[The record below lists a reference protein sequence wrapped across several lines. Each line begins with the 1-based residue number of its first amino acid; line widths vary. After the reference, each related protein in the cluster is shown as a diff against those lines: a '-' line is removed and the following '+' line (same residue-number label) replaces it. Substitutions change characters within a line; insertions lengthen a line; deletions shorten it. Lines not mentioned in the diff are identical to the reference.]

1 MTGGFPSV
9 TRIKLEQF
17 TAFNSLDLRP
27 SSGIN
32 VSVGANGTGKTH
44 IMKVAY
50 AACEATKDHV
60 HLAEKLTRLFMP
72 ADGRIG
78 RLVKR
83 KRGGSLA
90 TAEVQLGTSVIR
102 TSFSSLKI
110 QPRSASIWWKGWKR
124 WEQAPLNSVYIPV
137 KEMLANA
144 PGFRS
149 LYAERRIHFEETYRD
164 VLDRAYLPPPHGAPD
179 AKRRKL
185 LEKLR
190 KVLEGRVRFQKEEF
204 YLKSQQGRL
213 EFSLLAEGLRKLG
226 LLWLLIQNGTL
237 PQGSVLFWDEPETN
251 LNPRLFGPVIE
262 ILLELQRMG
271 VQIFVATHDYL
282 ILKQL
287 DLQATD
293 QDQVQYHVLHRHES
307 SRKLQCNTVDSY
319 LEIDPNAIDDAFGE
333 IYDLE
338 IQRSIGHH
346 Q

>member
-1 MTGGFPSV
+1 MNNDFPSV
-9 TRIKLEQF
+9 TRIKLDQF
-17 TAFNSLDLRP
+17 TAFDALDLRP
-27 SSGIN
+27 SPGIN
-32 VSVGANGTGKTH
+32 VLVGANGTGKTH

-50 AACEATKDHV
+50 AACEATNTRKDIHF
-60 HLAEKLTRLFMP
+60 AEKLTRLFMP
-72 ADGRIG
+72 AEGRIG

-83 KRGGSLA
+83 KRGRSNA
-90 TAEVQLGTSVIR
+90 VAEVQLGSSVIGA
-102 TSFSSLKI
+102 SFSSLKK
-110 QPRSASIWWKGWKR
+110 QPRSASVWRKR
-124 WEQAPLNSVYIPV
+124 WKQTQLHSVYIPV

-164 VLDRAYLPPPHGAPD
+164 VLDRAYLPPLHGAPD
-179 AKRRKL
+179 AQRRNL

-190 KVLEGRVRFQKEEF
+190 KALEGKIKVRDEEF
-204 YLKSQQGRL
+204 YLNSQQGLL

-262 ILLELQRMG
+262 ILLELQRMD
-271 VQIFVATHDYL
+271 VQVFIATHDYVV
-282 ILKQL
+282 LKQL
-287 DLQATD
+287 DLQTKG
-293 QDQVQYHVLHRHES
+293 QDQVKYHVLNRHEAS
-307 SRKLQCNTVDSY
+307 KKVQCRTVNSY
-319 LEIDPNAIDDAFGE
+319 LDIDPNAIDEAFGE

-338 IQRSIGHH
+338 IQRSIEKY

>member
-1 MTGGFPSV
+1 MSNDFPSV
-9 TRIKLEQF
+9 TRIKLDQF
-17 TAFNSLDLRP
+17 TAFDALDLRP

-32 VSVGANGTGKTH
+32 ALVGANGTGKTH

-60 HLAEKLTRLFMP
+60 HFAEKLTRVFMP
-72 ADGRIG
+72 AEGHIG

-83 KRGGSLA
+83 KRGRGSALV
-90 TAEVQLGTSVIR
+90 EVQRDSSVIR
-102 TSFSSLKI
+102 ASFSNLKKR
-110 QPRSASIWWKGWKR
+110 PESATVWRQRWK
-124 WEQAPLNSVYIPV
+124 ETQLNSVFIPV

-149 LYAERRIHFEETYRD
+149 LYAERSIHFEETYRD
-164 VLDRAYLPPPHGAPD
+164 VLDRAYLPPPLGAPG
-179 AKRRKL
+179 AQRRKL
-185 LEKLR
+185 MEKLR
-190 KVLEGRVRFQKEEF
+190 KALEGRVRVQNEEF

-262 ILLELQRMG
+262 TLLELQRMG
-271 VQIFVATHDYL
+271 VQIFIATHDYV

-287 DLQATD
+287 DLQATGG
-293 QDQVQYHVLHRHES
+293 DQVQYHVLHRDEVS
-307 SRKLQCNTVDSY
+307 KKLLCNTVDSY

-338 IQRSIGHH
+338 IQRSIGNHE
-346 Q
+346 

>member
-1 MTGGFPSV
+1 MNNDFPSV
-9 TRIKLEQF
+9 TRIKLDQF
-17 TAFNSLDLRP
+17 TAFDALDLRP
-27 SSGIN
+27 SPGIN
-32 VSVGANGTGKTH
+32 VLVGANGTGKTH

-50 AACEATKDHV
+50 AACEATKDDV
-60 HLAEKLTRLFMP
+60 HFAEKLTRLFMP
-72 ADGRIG
+72 AQGRIG

-83 KRGGSLA
+83 KRGAGNA
-90 TAEVQLGTSVIR
+90 VVEVQLGSSVIR
-102 TSFSSLKI
+102 TSFSRLPK
-110 QPRSASIWWKGWKR
+110 QPRPASVWRPRWKR
-124 WEQAPLNSVYIPV
+124 AQLHSVYIPV

-149 LYAERRIHFEETYRD
+149 LYAERRIHFEEMYRD
-164 VLDRAYLPPPHGAPD
+164 VLDRAYLPPLHGAPD
-179 AKRRKL
+179 ARRRNL

-190 KVLEGRVRFQKEEF
+190 KALEGKVGVQNEEF
-204 YLKSQQGRL
+204 YLSSRQGRL

-262 ILLELQRMG
+262 ILLELQRMD
-271 VQIFVATHDYL
+271 VQVFIATHDYV

-287 DLQATD
+287 DLQTTG
-293 QDQVQYHVLHRHES
+293 QDQVQYHVLHRHEAS
-307 SRKLQCNTVDSY
+307 KELQCNTVGSY
-319 LEIDPNAIDDAFGE
+319 LEIDPNSIDGAFGE

-338 IQRSIGHH
+338 VRRSIGNR

>member
-1 MTGGFPSV
+1 MSNNFPSV
-9 TRIKLEQF
+9 TCIKLDQF
-17 TAFNSLDLRP
+17 TAFDALELHP

-32 VSVGANGTGKTH
+32 VLVGANGTGKTH

-50 AACEATKDHV
+50 AACEATKNHV
-60 HLAEKLTRLFMP
+60 RFAEKLTRVFMP
-72 ADGRIG
+72 AEGSIG

-83 KRGGSLA
+83 KRGGSSA
-90 TAEVQLGTSVIR
+90 CVEVQLGYSAIR
-102 TSFSSLKI
+102 VSFSNLKKR
-110 QPRSASIWWKGWKR
+110 PESATVWRRRWK
-124 WEQAPLNSVYIPV
+124 ETQLNSVFIPV

-164 VLDRAYLPPPHGAPD
+164 VLDRAYLPPPLGAPD
-179 AKRRKL
+179 AQRRKL
-185 LEKLR
+185 LDKLR
-190 KVLEGRVRFQKEEF
+190 KALEGRIRVKNEEF

-251 LNPRLFGPVIE
+251 LNPRLFGPVME
-262 ILLELQRMG
+262 TLLELQRMG
-271 VQIFVATHDYL
+271 VQIFIATHDYV

-293 QDQVQYHVLHRHES
+293 QDQVQYHVLHRDEVS
-307 SRKLQCNTVDSY
+307 KELLCNTVDSY
-319 LEIDPNAIDDAFGE
+319 LEIDPNAIDDTFGE

-338 IQRSIGHH
+338 IQRSIGNHE
-346 Q
+346 